1 VRSLYLR
8 WLLTGGI
15 GSGKSEVRRLLE
27 QHGIRT
33 VDADSVGHSILEH
46 EAFEAVSKTWPVVVV
61 DGVIDRSSLARV
73 VFAEPEEL
81 RALEAITHPLIFDR
95 IETELEGFDG
105 VVVVE
110 MPLIDTDMGW
120 PRIVVDSLEE
130 VRIRRA
136 VGRGMDPDD
145 VQRRL
150 AAQPSR
156 AMWLG
161 SADLVVPNHGN
172 LRDLEQTT
180 ATLAR
185 YLTG

>member
-1 VRSLYLR
+1 M
-8 WLLTGGI
+8 
-15 GSGKSEVRRLLE
+15 LE
-27 QHGIRT
+27 EHGIRT
-33 VDADSVGHSILEH
+33 VDADSVGHAVLQD
-46 EAFEAVSKTWPVVVV
+46 EALQVVSQRWPDVVVE
-61 DGVIDRSSLARV
+61 GVVDRSRLAGI
-73 VFAEPEEL
+73 VFARPDEL
-81 RALEAITHPLIFDR
+81 AALEAITHPLIFGR
-95 IETELEGFDG
+95 IEAELEGFDA

-110 MPLIDTDMGW
+110 MPLTDTDLRW

-145 VQRRL
+145 VRRRL

-161 SADLVVPNHGN
+161 SADLVVPNHGS

-180 ATLAR
+180 AMLAT

>member
-8 WLLTGGI
+8 WQLTGGI

-33 VDADSVGHSILEH
+33 VDADSVGHSILER
-46 EAFEAVSKTWPVVVV
+46 EAFEAVSNIWPDVVV

-73 VFAEPEEL
+73 VFGEPEQL

-95 IETELEGFDG
+95 IETELAGFDG
-105 VVVVE
+105 VAVVE
-110 MPLIDTDMGW
+110 MPLIDSDLRW
-120 PRIVVDSLEE
+120 PRMVVDSLEE

-136 VGRGMDPDD
+136 VERGMQPDD

-161 SADLVVPNHGN
+161 SADLVVPNHGS

-180 ATLAR
+180 AMLAT